1 MKALLLEDDHIL
13 SKEVISFLK
22 TMNIE
27 CDAVFDGELFF
38 RQQKLD
44 TYNIYILDINVPKI
58 NGLDV
63 CKTIRETDKATPI
76 LMLTAYREIQDK
88 MDAFNT
94 GADDYLVKPF
104 HFDEL
109 YIRIMALI
117 RRSSTLQEETNYL
130 RIKDLEIETESMKVT
145 RSGNL
150 IELTPKEYQLLLIL
164 AKANGRILSK
174 LKIAEQIWDI
184 HFESSMNTIEVYINF
199 LRKKIDK
206 DYDEKLIL
214 TRPGYGYYLNVDE

>member
-1 MKALLLEDDHIL
+1 
-13 SKEVISFLK
+13 
-22 TMNIE
+22 MNID
-27 CDAVFDGELFF
+27 CDDVFDGELFF
-38 RQQKLD
+38 RQQKLA